1 MPKICYV
8 SQSFYPYT
16 GGVSDYL
23 LDLGKR
29 LVKEGYEVHEITLS
43 TPETLRFEVVEGI
56 NVHRFYRKG
65 SADTISE
72 YGIFKENILKVSH
85 GERVSSDAL
94 SRREKFGYRK
104 YLRLNEEALKEI
116 KQLNDEEH
124 FDIIH
129 VHDFQFL
136 PLGGMM
142 REEGIKCPMVF
153 TWHVPFLK
161 DMPEE
166 WKDFFTEYMNDYDY
180 CVLSTDEYVEAAVD
194 AGLDK
199 DKIVRIMPFIDS
211 ARFSAGDAKEFRQKF
226 RLDWAGDATITQSTT
241 TRDDALS
248 WLYYVLYG
256 QKPAETP
263 FYDGPPVIMCVSRM
277 DPRKGHATLI
287 GAMPYVLE
295 EFPYAK
301 AVFVG
306 NGSMTGK
313 IIASKTRGGY
323 RQKLEELVTQ
333 RNLKHSVIFT
343 GYVPDSELKNAFASS
358 FVVVQP
364 SIMEGFGLTVTEAM
378 MFGKPV
384 VGSRV
389 GGIKYQIVDG
399 ETGYLF
405 DPGNYKQLAD
415 RILNLL
421 RDPPKAAEMG
431 RKGQARAM
439 EMFDVS
445 RGLKEYLR
453 LYEKALSG

>member
-142 REEGIKCPMVF
+142 REEGIN
-153 TWHVPFLK
+153 VP
-161 DMPEE
+161 
-166 WKDFFTEYMNDYDY
+166 
-180 CVLSTDEYVEAAVD
+180 
-194 AGLDK
+194 
-199 DKIVRIMPFIDS
+199 
-211 ARFSAGDAKEFRQKF
+211 
-226 RLDWAGDATITQSTT
+226 
-241 TRDDALS
+241 
-248 WLYYVLYG
+248 
-256 QKPAETP
+256 
-263 FYDGPPVIMCVSRM
+263 
-277 DPRKGHATLI
+277 
-287 GAMPYVLE
+287 
-295 EFPYAK
+295 
-301 AVFVG
+301 
-306 NGSMTGK
+306 
-313 IIASKTRGGY
+313 
-323 RQKLEELVTQ
+323 
-333 RNLKHSVIFT
+333 
-343 GYVPDSELKNAFASS
+343 
-358 FVVVQP
+358 
-364 SIMEGFGLTVTEAM
+364 
-378 MFGKPV
+378 
-384 VGSRV
+384 
-389 GGIKYQIVDG
+389 
-399 ETGYLF
+399 
-405 DPGNYKQLAD
+405 
-415 RILNLL
+415 
-421 RDPPKAAEMG
+421 
-431 RKGQARAM
+431 
-439 EMFDVS
+439 
-445 RGLKEYLR
+445 
-453 LYEKALSG
+453 